1 MPGTTPT
8 QDDDA
13 ISSFLW
19 KRSRHLRVWR
29 KRRAVLRSS
38 GFLTLH
44 RGEAIRA
51 AIALSPECRVE
62 RAPEAHRALFAF
74 LITGPG
80 LRVYLGADSE
90 AEAIRWVLL
99 LGERC
104 RSEVV
109 EPPLEPAARWF
120 NGAPAQQQR
129 VQWPQAAASSS
140 AAAAA
145 TTPPEQL
152 LETAQQLEAD
162 VVAELRGWPA
172 MHSAVLRA
180 LRAAAAFPPPPT
192 DRQWTCLESAETK
205 LRLLASSSTG
215 LTQPVWAREGHQLGE
230 FLESN
235 ALQMWKSRRIA
246 AGRLGVLCQHVC
258 ADEPRQV
265 LADAGSLLPARM
277 SWDRSFVAGRILRRS
292 GRHTMHV
299 QHIFAIDADGNA
311 ATAAGPSS
319 SSSHIIE
326 VVVQRF
332 EAMTVGGRC

>member
-1 MPGTTPT
+1 MGARCLRRRSSIKSLLTRRLASEKRRKRRRRGRTALQHLRNFIMPGTTPNPE
-8 QDDDA
+8 DDDA

-44 RGEAIRA
+44 RGDTIRA

-120 NGAPAQQQR
+120 NGAPAQQPR

-145 TTPPEQL
+145 ASFPDDLSPL
-152 LETAQQLEAD
+152 GVLGAPLDLDLRVCCGD
-162 VVAELRGWPA
+162 VVA
-172 MHSAVLRA
+172 
-180 LRAAAAFPPPPT
+180 
-192 DRQWTCLESAETK
+192 
-205 LRLLASSSTG
+205 
-215 LTQPVWAREGHQLGE
+215 
-230 FLESN
+230 
-235 ALQMWKSRRIA
+235 
-246 AGRLGVLCQHVC
+246 
-258 ADEPRQV
+258 
-265 LADAGSLLPARM
+265 
-277 SWDRSFVAGRILRRS
+277 VAGALKDLK
-292 GRHTMHV
+292 G
-299 QHIFAIDADGNA
+299 F
-311 ATAAGPSS
+311 
-319 SSSHIIE
+319 
-326 VVVQRF
+326 F
-332 EAMTVGGRC
+332 